1 MSRKKTDEI
10 IFEQVPSLAMIKY
23 YSRFENGEDTK
34 ERFEEYLDKHGVKI
48 NPNYNGYR
56 FVTHYWITREDI
68 DTLITLIKNY
78 AKN

>member
-1 MSRKKTDEI
+1 MVFFDVVDPTFDFCA
-10 IFEQVPSLAMIKY
+10 FEAYLAQ
-23 YSRFENGEDTK
+23 
-34 ERFEEYLDKHGVKI
+34 HHVKI